1 MNAPMKIVSIG
12 ITVALGIGAIFIGGG
27 TPLTPGKV
35 AEATRRAA
43 DNSNAA
49 AANTDR
55 AARDTRALATIM
67 HNVQSQVDASKRL
80 LSIQTRLHDSS
91 RMGAAR
97 SKEIASGIEAI
108 QTSLAKLGAK
118 LRGLTTF
125 SRRAAAYARR
135 SSGAADSLAS
145 TLKSLR
151 QRFDSVVKQSRRL
164 NRKARGYSELRDGP
178 G

>member
-1 MNAPMKIVSIG
+1 MNAPMKIVSVG
-12 ITVALGIGAIFIGGG
+12 ITVALGIGAVLIGGG
-27 TPLTPGKV
+27 TPLSPAKI
-35 AEATRRAA
+35 ADATRRAA
-43 DNSNAA
+43 DNSKAA
-49 AANTDR
+49 AVNTDR

-67 HNVQSQVDASKRL
+67 DNVRSQVDASKRL
-80 LSIQTRLHDSS
+80 LSIQTRLHESS

-97 SKEIASGIEAI
+97 SKEIASGIGAI
-108 QTSLAKLGAK
+108 ERSLDKLGAK

-151 QRFDSVVKQSRRL
+151 LRFDEVVKQSRRL
-164 NRKARGYSELRDGP
+164 NRKARGYSEVRDGP